1 MGVVKKTVSIPEEI
15 YKEAQEISENFSQ
28 IVKEALKEY
37 LKKKKKEKIL
47 SMAGTL
53 KKWEV
58 EDGLEYEEN
67 MRKEDIETQEER
79 EKSWG
84 T

>member
-1 MGVVKKTVSIPEEI
+1 MSIVKKTVSIPEEI
-15 YKEAQEISENFSQ
+15 YKEAQEISNNFSQ

-47 SMAGTL
+47 SMAGVL
-53 KKWEV
+53 KDWEI
-58 EDGLEYEEN
+58 EDGVEYEKK
-67 MRKEDIETQEER
+67 MRKEDIKTQEGR
-79 EKSWG
+79 EQSWD

>member
-1 MGVVKKTVSIPEEI
+1 MSVIKKTVSIPEEI
-15 YKEAQEISENFSQ
+15 YKEAQEFSNNFSQ

-47 SMAGTL
+47 SMAGAL
-53 KKWEV
+53 KDWEIK
-58 EDGLEYEEN
+58 DGLEYEKN
-67 MRKEDIETQEER
+67 MRKEDIKTQEER
-79 EKSWG
+79 EKSWD